1 MQQMLCHR
9 PDQAVPSSQ
18 ELSGRGVAA
27 VSVWGLSLCIPGAG
41 GPGEGQG
48 EGWQH
53 RDGLGRADKPPA
65 HPHHLSPDV
74 SAVLTSVPAP
84 GALDVTAAQDG
95 SGEEPAEGVTHQTS
109 HLLPHS
115 PGSTLELHPQP

>member
-1 MQQMLCHR
+1 MG
-9 PDQAVPSSQ
+9 
-18 ELSGRGVAA
+18 SGCS
-27 VSVWGLSLCIPGAG
+27 VSVGTQPVHPGSWWHS
-41 GPGEGQG
+41 GEGQG
-48 EGWQH
+48 EGWQQ

-84 GALDVTAAQDG
+84 GALDVTAARDG